1 MRVWRIAA
9 FDQPPNFLFL
19 ILYLPFGI
27 LSGYVSVTLVYGLS
41 RAGITT
47 AAIAAV
53 VGLNLLPQ
61 IWKFFWAAPL
71 DMSLTY
77 RGWYTISA
85 VLTAAG
91 MAAMAFVPAKASTL
105 FLLSALVLTVSIANT
120 VVSMT
125 TDALIA
131 HSVPHDHKGRAA
143 GWSQAGNIGG
153 TGLGGG
159 LGLWLAAHSS
169 PLLAAVVLSSVTIA
183 CLPALLFVR
192 EPEHTHRAPRLIETA
207 TNLVLDVWAMARSR
221 IGLLAMV
228 LLVLP
233 LGTGAAANLWA
244 AVAQD
249 WHAGADIVA
258 IVAGVVGGLVS
269 TVGCVIA
276 GHFCDRIDRKMC
288 YVVSAAMMA
297 LCAIV
302 MAAAPRTPAMF
313 IFFALLYALINGF
326 MYATFGAVLLEA
338 IGRGAAATKSPI
350 MGGLTNIPIWLMT
363 MVDGW
368 AQTKWGSGAMLVAEG
383 GIGIVAIALFY
394 AFVVTTRPRIPAIQA
409 EAA

>member
-1 MRVWRIAA
+1 M
-9 FDQPPNFLFL
+9 
-19 ILYLPFGI
+19 
-27 LSGYVSVTLVYGLS
+27 
-41 RAGITT
+41 
-47 AAIAAV
+47 
-53 VGLNLLPQ
+53 
-61 IWKFFWAAPL
+61 
-71 DMSLTY
+71 
-77 RGWYTISA
+77 
-85 VLTAAG
+85 
-91 MAAMAFVPAKASTL
+91 
-105 FLLSALVLTVSIANT
+105 LVLVVSIGNT

-131 HSVPHDHKGRAA
+131 HAVPHDHKGRAA

-153 TGLGGG
+153 QGLGGG
-159 LGLWLAAHSS
+159 LGLWLASHTS
-169 PLLAAVVLSSVTIA
+169 PLAAAIVISVATLG

-192 EPEHTHRAPRLIETA
+192 EPEHAHRAPRLMQTA
-207 TNLVLDVWAMARSR
+207 TNVALDVWTMARSR

-244 AVAQD
+244 GVAQD
-249 WHAGADIVA
+249 RHAGANIVA

-269 TVGCVIA
+269 TVGCVVA
-276 GHFCDRIDRKMC
+276 GHFCDRADRKMC

-313 IFFALLYALINGF
+313 VFFALLYALINGF

-338 IGRGAAATKSPI
+338 IGKGAAATKSPI
-350 MGGLTNIPIWLMT
+350 MGGLTNIPIWVMT
-363 MVDGW
+363 NADGW
-368 AQTKWGSGAMLVAEG
+368 ARTEWGSGTMLVVEG
-383 GIGIVAIALFY
+383 AVGFVAIALFY
-394 AFVVTTRPRIPAIQA
+394 LFVVATRPRMPAIQA